1 MIFEE
6 MTSNYTFFFFFLSF
20 PGDGSHEEIDREC
33 AIRGKTISLY
43 NVSILV
49 AIGFCYYY
57 NYNYKAIPLDTS
69 QLFRWQFVDLGN
81 YIY

>member
-6 MTSNYTFFFFFLSF
+6 MTSNYTFFLSF
-20 PGDGSHEEIDREC
+20 PGDGSHEEIEREC

-57 NYNYKAIPLDTS
+57 NYNYKSNTTGHESTLQVAIC
-69 QLFRWQFVDLGN
+69 
-81 YIY
+81 